1 MVNFVYQTYKFD
13 ETYEL
18 IVSILFMCSV
28 REHFD
33 YSNSLKYFGM
43 QWKRMIILL
52 NVFTQKNAFTM

>member
-1 MVNFVYQTYKFD
+1 MVNFVYQIYKFD

-33 YSNSLKYFGM
+33 YSNGLK
-43 QWKRMIILL
+43 
-52 NVFTQKNAFTM
+52 